1 MAMTRRANNNA
12 RVSKRKGSRK
22 GSKRVSRK
30 GKKSSRKGT
39 KKRGMLARLMG
50 KMRRGKRSSRKSKGR
65 KNNNVAVLVPAKGGQ
80 RGGGAATTLDDK
92 TADVQALAADK
103 FDAPATK
110 SAVDGAKK
118 VLVSDGDQLP
128 SAEARGTV
136 KFDNG
141 SGEKTYKVFIYDKNG
156 VKGKKTELG
165 LTDGQVDDHFAPAP

>member
-50 KMRRGKRSSRKSKGR
+50 KMRRGKKSSRKSKGK

-80 RGGGAATTLDDK
+80 RGGGAATKLEDK
-92 TADVQALAADK
+92 TADVKGLSDDK
-103 FDAPATK
+103 FDGLATK
-110 SAVDGAKK
+110 TAVVGAKK
-118 VLVSDGDQLP
+118 VLVSDGSELVKTDRP
-128 SAEARGTV
+128 NGTV
-136 KFDNG
+136 EYLG
-141 SGEKTYKVFIYDKNG
+141 KTHNVFMYDKNG
-156 VKGKKTELG
+156 LKGKKTELNI
-165 LTDGQVDDHFAPAP
+165 TDADVDGHFATAP

>member
-50 KMRRGKRSSRKSKGR
+50 KMRRGKKSSRKSKGR

-80 RGGGAATTLDDK
+80 RGGG
-92 TADVQALAADK
+92 
-103 FDAPATK
+103 PAT
-110 SAVDGAKK
+110 SVEPIVDTSGIPGVMANAKAAY
-118 VLVSDGDQLP
+118 LSDGGDL
-128 SAEARGTV
+128 GTIASLTKESV
-136 KFDNG
+136 SNVNVGKGPKNYNVYYLKKSDAAIQAVRDALN
-141 SGEKTYKVFIYDKNG
+141 KTQ
-156 VKGKKTELG
+156 
-165 LTDGQVDDHFAPAP
+165 TDIEGFFPTA